1 MLLERSANQV
11 SPDEPRTV
19 RGFVVVASLALVCVA
34 IVSLFVGVASVR
46 PAAMLSGDPET
57 WDLLWVS
64 RIPRLLAVVLS
75 GSAVGVAGLI
85 MQGLTRNRFVAPSTA
100 GTVESATLG
109 VVVAV
114 AWFGSSSV
122 LVKMLI
128 AIVFAL
134 AGTATFLAMTRRLGF
149 TDVIVVPLVGIM
161 FGGVIQAVATYVAF
175 KFDLLQVLNTLLSGN
190 FAAVVRG
197 RYELLFLVGALTLA
211 AYVFADRFTVASM
224 GRDMAVNLGMSY
236 ERIMLAGLGL
246 AATVTAVVVVVIGA
260 LPLLGLVV
268 PNVATALVGDNV
280 RRVLPATAIGGALFV
295 LVCDIIGRTI
305 RAPYEIPVG
314 TVAGLVGGAGFIAIA
329 VRGRANAH

>member
-1 MLLERSANQV
+1 MLLERSANHV
-11 SPDEPRTV
+11 STDEPRTV
-19 RGFVVVASLALVCVA
+19 RGFVVVASLALACTA

-114 AWFGSSSV
+114 AWFGSSFV

-175 KFDLLQVLNTLLSGN
+175 RFDLLQVLNTLLSGN